1 MKQKPLLFTILMI
14 LCLIEPLIKI
24 FYFKALTHFE
34 LPVIMANLMART
46 SIKEIFDFWLVFPL
60 AGLALVKIRNWS
72 YFVFLALLSY
82 VIYSFV
88 TYEAYTWPYNSATPF
103 FYNQVVVVFSVL
115 ILVAFLIP
123 QVRRPFFDKR
133 VRWWEPKTRYI
144 VNINCRVQ
152 GKNVVFPSEILD
164 ISKTGAFLRESSYF
178 NIGDEL
184 AIEFKYLGMNFN
196 LPVQVISQH
205 VSRGQAGV
213 GVRFLFISLRQ
224 NISVAK
230 FIAALKASHQKR

>member
-1 MKQKPLLFTILMI
+1 
-14 LCLIEPLIKI
+14 
-24 FYFKALTHFE
+24 
-34 LPVIMANLMART
+34 
-46 SIKEIFDFWLVFPL
+46 
-60 AGLALVKIRNWS
+60 
-72 YFVFLALLSY
+72 
-82 VIYSFV
+82 
-88 TYEAYTWPYNSATPF
+88 
-103 FYNQVVVVFSVL
+103 
-115 ILVAFLIP
+115 
-123 QVRRPFFDKR
+123 
-133 VRWWEPKTRYI
+133 

-184 AIEFKYLGMNFN
+184 AIEFKYLGMSFN

-224 NISVAK
+224 NISIAK
-230 FIAALKASHQKR
+230 FIAHLKASHQKR

>member
-24 FYFKALTHFE
+24 FYFKALTHFD

-46 SIKEIFDFWLVFPL
+46 SIKEIFDFWLVFPI
-60 AGLALVKIRNWS
+60 AGLALLKIRSWS
-72 YFVFLALLSY
+72 YFVFLSCLAY

-88 TYEAYTWPYNSATPF
+88 TYESYTWPYNSETPF
-103 FYNQVVVVFSVL
+103 FYNQVIVVIAIIIL
-115 ILVAFLIP
+115 IAFMIP

-144 VNINCRVQ
+144 VNITCRVQ
-152 GKNVVFPSEILD
+152 GKNIVFPSEILD

-184 AIEFKYLGMNFN
+184 AIEFKYLGQNFN
-196 LPVQVISQH
+196 LPVQVMSQH

-213 GVRFLFISLRQ
+213 GVRFLFQSLRQ
-224 NISVAK
+224 NLSVAK
-230 FIAALKASHQKR
+230 FIALLKTSHQKR